1 MVCFF
6 LGIYSYICDITTED
20 ERSRRLALVD
30 AFFPIAV
37 YIGMELST
45 FLVGSLGIAVT
56 FLVGMALAASAM
68 IYNVAL
74 LKDSRVL
81 RRERLEK
88 VDAMEEEEDQKSSD
102 RGMRALGRHVQCTYD
117 EVCTIFGFLGTPLC
131 LQSETD

>member
-102 RGMRALGRHVQCTYD
+102 RDMRALGRHD
-117 EVCTIFGFLGTPLC
+117 L
-131 LQSETD
+131 